1 MTFKRVKR
9 VIGIALSLILIAISW
24 FGLTNLRT
32 GLVVRS
38 VSQQG
43 VPMLFMVPKGV
54 KHRPGILV
62 AHGFAGSKQL
72 MFGYGYTLAHNGY
85 GVLLLDFNGHGEN
98 AAPLAKNKLQQDFS
112 TALTVLKAQPEID
125 PNKIGLL
132 GHSMGSQV
140 VMLAG
145 IEQSK
150 IISAVVAVSP
160 TDAPVTP
167 DEPRNLQF
175 QAGEWEGQFVQRSAE
190 LLQKAG
196 GANPNTENGKG
207 RSRVIVPQVEHILI
221 LFQDRSHQAALEWFN
236 AVFHQTSTVEFR
248 DRRMVWYGLHLL
260 SWLFLLG
267 TISPTL
273 TEAMAQQSLKPRY
286 LRHWLG
292 LGLAPVAATGVVSIV
307 SLWASLEN
315 LGGLLIGGALGFWLF
330 IAGLT
335 WSGVISRFPRPT
347 MKSMGYGLLLFALL
361 WIGFGAMAQES
372 WLQWWLI
379 PARLKLW
386 PILVIA
392 CFPWFLASGI
402 VQAQASRM
410 QRVLWWFAQS
420 IALTLGLSITLIL
433 VPKLG
438 FLALIIPIIPIV
450 FAILSYAG
458 SQVREAWRYAIAS
471 ALFFGWTIA
480 SVFPLSV

>member
-1 MTFKRVKR
+1 MTFKR

-24 FGLTNLRT
+24 FGLANLRT

-43 VPMLFMVPKGV
+43 VPMLFMAPEGV
-54 KHRPGILV
+54 KERPGILV

-85 GVLLLDFNGHGEN
+85 GVLLLDFDGHGEN
-98 AAPLAKNKLQQDFS
+98 SASLARNQLQQNFS
-112 TALTVLKAQPEID
+112 TALTALKAQPEID

-145 IEQSK
+145 IEQK
-150 IISAVVAVSP
+150 KAISAVVAVSP
-160 TDAPVTP
+160 TGAPVTP
-167 DEPRNLQF
+167 SEPRNLQL

-207 RSRVIVPQVEHILI
+207 RSRVIIAQAEHILI
-221 LFQDRSHQAALEWFN
+221 LFKDRSHQAALEWFN
-236 AVFHQTSTVEFR
+236 AVFDQTSTVEFR

-267 TISPTL
+267 TISPTF
-273 TEAMAQQSLKPRY
+273 TESISQQSLKPRS
-286 LRHWLG
+286 LRNWLG
-292 LGLAPVAATGVVSIV
+292 LGIAPLAAIGVVSIV
-307 SLWASLEN
+307 SQWVSLES
-315 LGGLLIGGALGFWLF
+315 LGGLLMGGALGFWLF

-335 WSGVISRFPRPT
+335 WSGVISRFPRLT

-361 WIGFGAMAQES
+361 WIGFGAMAEES
-372 WLQWWLI
+372 WLHWWLI

-386 PILVIA
+386 PILAIA

-402 VQAQASRM
+402 VQEQANLR
-410 QRVLWWFAQS
+410 QRILWWFAQS

-438 FLALIIPIIPIV
+438 FLALIIPIVPIV

>member
-1 MTFKRVKR
+1 MTFKRV
-9 VIGIALSLILIAISW
+9 IGIVLSLILIAISW
-24 FGLTNLRT
+24 LGLTNLRT
-32 GLVVRS
+32 GLAVRS
-38 VSQQG
+38 VSQQD
-43 VPMLFMVPKGV
+43 VPMLFMAPKEV
-54 KHRPGILV
+54 KERPGILV

-85 GVLLLDFNGHGEN
+85 GVLLLDFKGHGAN
-98 AAPLAKNKLQQDFS
+98 AASIDRDKLQQDFS

-125 PNKIGLL
+125 SNKIGLL

-150 IISAVVAVSP
+150 AISAVVAVSP
-160 TDAPVTP
+160 TDAPLTP
-167 DEPRNLQF
+167 KEPRNLQL
-175 QAGEWEGQFVQRSAE
+175 QAGEWEGQFIQRSAE

-196 GANPNTENGKG
+196 GANPNTDEGKG
-207 RSRVIVPQVEHILI
+207 RSRVIISQAEHILI
-221 LFQDRSHQAALEWFN
+221 LFKDQSHRAALEWFN

-267 TISPTL
+267 TLSPIFAEKVPL
-273 TEAMAQQSLKPRY
+273 LKPRY
-286 LRHWLG
+286 LRNWLG
-292 LGLAPVAATGVVSIV
+292 LGIAPLAAIGVVSIV
-307 SLWASLEN
+307 SQWTSLEN

-335 WSGVISRFPRPT
+335 WCGAISRFSRPT
-347 MKSMGYGLLLFALL
+347 IKSMGYGLLLFTLL

-386 PILVIA
+386 PILAIA

-402 VQAQASRM
+402 VQEQANLR
-410 QRVLWWFAQS
+410 QRILWWLAQS

-433 VPKLG
+433 VPNLG
-438 FLALIIPIIPIV
+438 FLALIIPIVPIV

-458 SQVREAWRYAIAS
+458 SQVKEAWRYAIAS

-480 SVFPLSV
+480 SVFPLSA

>member
-1 MTFKRVKR
+1 MTFKR

-32 GLVVRS
+32 GLAVRS

-54 KHRPGILV
+54 KDQPGILI

-150 IISAVVAVSP
+150 AISAVVAVSP

-167 DEPRNLQF
+167 NEPRNLQF

-196 GANPNTENGKG
+196 GANPNTETGKG

-267 TISPTL
+267 MISPTL
-273 TEAMAQQSLKPRY
+273 TEAIAQQSLKPVY
-286 LRHWLG
+286 LRNWLG

-307 SLWASLEN
+307 SLWASLES
-315 LGGLLIGGALGFWLF
+315 LGGLLMGGALGFWLF

-386 PILVIA
+386 PILAIA

-402 VQAQASRM
+402 VQEQASLV